1 MGWPRLITQII
12 LAGFRAVLLRCVGL
26 GVPGLGS
33 ARLGPTSL
41 GLGLGPDGLGRP
53 GQSPTGSGSAV
64 PGWVGLTLRGSEF
77 IGLGPVCP
85 DSVELGSMLYIMG
98 LGDRA
103 GSKREGH
110 SV

>member
-1 MGWPRLITQII
+1 MGWPRLITQIV
-12 LAGFRAVLLRCVGL
+12 LAGFRVAWLRCVGL

-41 GLGLGPDGLGRP
+41 GLGLGPNGLGRP
-53 GQSPTGSGSAV
+53 GRSPTGSGSAM
-64 PGWVGLTLRGSEF
+64 PESVGLTLRGSEF

-85 DSVELGSMLYIMG
+85 DSVELGSMLSVMG
-98 LGDRA
+98 PGDRA
-103 GSKREGH
+103 GSKRKGH